1 MRERKLFNDNWVFY
15 GKEGEERVTLPHTWN
30 REDGYSDKLYLRGVF
45 TYKKEFQY
53 SLSQGRRLFIEFE
66 GVNSSS
72 RVSINGVELGGH
84 DGGYSTFRFDITPYI
99 KEHNVMEV
107 VVDNTPN
114 DRVYPQKADFT
125 FYGGIYRSV
134 YLVETDEVH
143 FPLLSYGGP
152 GVKVTTKV
160 QGQRGILSFST
171 SVEGD
176 GDLCRVNI
184 NDTGYSFPVIN
195 GEVEGEVEIDNVHL
209 WNGLEDPYLYPV
221 SFSLEKNGEERDEI
235 ELKVGFRTIEID
247 SGKGFFLNGRSY
259 PLRGVSRHQDRW
271 GKGNAIDERDEDEDM
286 DIILDSGANSIR
298 LAHYQHSQH
307 FYDLCDEKGL
317 LVWAEIP
324 FITVFMENGKENTL
338 SQMKEL
344 VVQNIH
350 HPSIF
355 CWALSNEITLQGV
368 TDSLIENHRQ
378 LNELC
383 HKLDPGRYTAM
394 ANLFMLET
402 SSPLLS
408 IPDIIGYN
416 IYYGWYVGDLSD
428 NEEFLDRLHREH
440 PEYRVAI
447 TEYGADASV
456 YVQSPCPERGDYSEG
471 YQALYHTHMAAL
483 ISSRPWLWGSFVWNM
498 FDFGASGRNEAGDT
512 GKNHKGLVTFD
523 RKVRKDAYWLY
534 ASYWRKKSFVYIAG
548 RRYRNRVEEDTEVK
562 VYSNSEEV
570 ELFVDGKS
578 IGKKN
583 SKNVFSFTFRIS
595 GLHLITAKN
604 REGDQDT
611 IEIEKVSAPDPSY
624 FIPGNK
630 VVNWFDRKSEED
642 QDYLSI
648 HSTLGEIEATKE
660 GKKIMEEINRTMVDK
675 MAGGMGKGVK
685 VSPEMAKMAL
695 RQPLS
700 KLLAQGGITQD
711 SSMAEKLDAML
722 RKIRKVKNV

>member
-1 MRERKLFNDNWVFY
+1 MRERKPFNDNWVFY

-184 NDTGYSFPVIN
+184 NDTGYSFPIIN

-286 DIILDSGANSIR
+286 DIILDSGANSMR

-355 CWALSNEITLQGV
+355 C
-368 TDSLIENHRQ
+368 
-378 LNELC
+378 
-383 HKLDPGRYTAM
+383 
-394 ANLFMLET
+394 
-402 SSPLLS
+402 
-408 IPDIIGYN
+408 
-416 IYYGWYVGDLSD
+416 
-428 NEEFLDRLHREH
+428 
-440 PEYRVAI
+440 
-447 TEYGADASV
+447 
-456 YVQSPCPERGDYSEG
+456 RGDGFPY
-471 YQALYHTHMAAL
+471 
-483 ISSRPWLWGSFVWNM
+483 
-498 FDFGASGRNEAGDT
+498 
-512 GKNHKGLVTFD
+512 
-523 RKVRKDAYWLY
+523 
-534 ASYWRKKSFVYIAG
+534 
-548 RRYRNRVEEDTEVK
+548 
-562 VYSNSEEV
+562 
-570 ELFVDGKS
+570 
-578 IGKKN
+578 
-583 SKNVFSFTFRIS
+583 
-595 GLHLITAKN
+595 
-604 REGDQDT
+604 
-611 IEIEKVSAPDPSY
+611 
-624 FIPGNK
+624 
-630 VVNWFDRKSEED
+630 
-642 QDYLSI
+642 
-648 HSTLGEIEATKE
+648 
-660 GKKIMEEINRTMVDK
+660 
-675 MAGGMGKGVK
+675 
-685 VSPEMAKMAL
+685 
-695 RQPLS
+695 
-700 KLLAQGGITQD
+700 
-711 SSMAEKLDAML
+711 
-722 RKIRKVKNV
+722 